1 VSTVRAVSEP
11 KQEGRDDRETEAV
24 TPEVSIVV
32 PVFNEEATLPE
43 LYRAVSEALQGE
55 SFEVVFVDDG
65 SKDGSAAQLRALAEA
80 HAEVVVIELS
90 RNFGQHPAV
99 LAGFSV
105 ARGEY
110 IVTLDADLQNP
121 PSEIPNILAQMR
133 AGHDVVGSIRAQRQ
147 DPWLRKQISS
157 LVNRVTTASLGV
169 GMTDYGCMLRGY
181 SREVAGEIVELGE
194 RSAFIPAL
202 AMVLARNPVEIEV
215 RHNERSA
222 GESKYSVLR
231 LMRLGFDLITG
242 FSLLPIQLVS
252 VAGVAIATL
261 GVGFAVF
268 LFIRRL
274 IVGPES
280 EGVFTLFA
288 ILFAFVGVLLLAV
301 GLVGEYVGRIYA
313 EVRRR
318 PLFTIREVLSRD
330 ALDARADLP
339 AARRAPS
346 SGQQS

>member
-1 VSTVRAVSEP
+1 MRAMLSGEVR
-11 KQEGRDDRETEAV
+11 GRR
-24 TPEVSIVV
+24 TPGPLGPEISVVV
-32 PVFNEEATLPE
+32 PVFNEEATLRE
-43 LYRAVSEALQGE
+43 LRTRVAQALQGE
-55 SFEVVFVDDG
+55 SYELVLVNDG
-65 SKDGSAAQLRALAEA
+65 SRDRSGEILRELAGE
-80 HAEVVVIELS
+80 HAEVVVVELA

-105 ARGEY
+105 ARGKWV
-110 IVTLDADLQNP
+110 VTLDADLQNP
-121 PSEIPNILAQMR
+121 PDEIPRLVAEMR
-133 AGHDVVGSIRAQRQ
+133 AGHDYVGSIRARRK
-147 DPWLRKQISS
+147 DPWLRKQISA
-157 LVNRVTTASLGV
+157 LVNRVTTASIGV

-181 SREVAGEIVELGE
+181 SHEVAREIVELGE
-194 RSAFIPAL
+194 QSAFIPAL
-202 AMVLARNPVEIEV
+202 ATMLARDPIEIEV
-215 RHNERSA
+215 AHGEREA
-222 GESKYSVLR
+222 GASKYSPLR

-252 VAGVAIATL
+252 LTGVVVALAGVA
-261 GVGFAVF
+261 FAIF

-318 PLFTIREVLSRD
+318 PVFRIREVVGQGTSREETD
-330 ALDARADLP
+330 
-339 AARRAPS
+339 
-346 SGQQS
+346 